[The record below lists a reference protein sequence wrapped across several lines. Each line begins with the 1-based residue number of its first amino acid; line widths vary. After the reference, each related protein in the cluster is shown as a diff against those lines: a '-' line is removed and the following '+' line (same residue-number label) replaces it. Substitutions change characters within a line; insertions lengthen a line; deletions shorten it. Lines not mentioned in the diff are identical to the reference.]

1 MPVRGAS
8 ASHLTTIYIVD
19 SSSEQRRRLRDT
31 VACVGAQVAPY
42 ASAEEFL
49 AQVPSTAQGCVIAP
63 SDLEG
68 MGIRALIAAM
78 RARGLPLP
86 VVVLGRGDDLP
97 TVVELMRAGAAE
109 YLEPPLSDR
118 RLRAVV
124 GRVVGIGPA

>member
-19 SSSEQRRRLRDT
+19 SSSEQRRRLRDA
-31 VACVGAQVAPY
+31 VACAGAQIVAY

-63 SDLEG
+63 SDLG
-68 MGIRALIAAM
+68 GTGIRALIAAM

-86 VVVLGRGDDLP
+86 VIVLGRGDDLP

-124 GRVVGIGPA
+124 GRVVGTGPA